1 MRYDAHQQRDPLHA
15 RVGLEALNKTLAV
28 LPLGSL
34 SERSF
39 DAASAGTSIEFIDAS
54 NVPRPRLTSGVLDA
68 SWTADLEGVS
78 GASDRWTEPLF
89 GAAVPAIHS
98 NPHP

>member
-1 MRYDAHQQRDPLHA
+1 MLRTRVDA

-54 NVPRPRLTSGVLDA
+54 NVPGPRLTSGVLDA

-89 GAAVPAIHS
+89 GAAVPAIHP